1 MSIGLSTREQSILNN
16 QLCLLQEKS
25 QFLGAFWAFSLDPN
39 TYWYFV
45 AKTCMPKLPFFLYF
59 ICLTTREDLN
69 SLTRDWFMPLTTREC
84 PFSFLYRVVTPW
96 MTSICTSSLANDL
109 LLFHITKVILG
120 ASLSGKVSACT
131 VGDSDLI
138 PGSGRSSEQE
148 MGYPLQYSWASLV
161 AHLVKYLPAMW
172 ETWVWSLG
180 WEDVLENGKATHSS
194 ILTGEFHGL

>member
-1 MSIGLSTREQSILNN
+1 MEELVSVVLPKECSIILFFILESRLKIYFSWHHIQMSIGLSTREQSILNN

-69 SLTRDWFMPLTTREC
+69 SLTRDWFVPLTTREC
-84 PFSFLYRVVTPW
+84 PLSFLHRVVTPW

-120 ASLSGKVSACT
+120 
-131 VGDSDLI
+131 
-138 PGSGRSSEQE
+138 
-148 MGYPLQYSWASLV
+148 
-161 AHLVKYLPAMW
+161 LPW
-172 ETWVWSLG
+172 
-180 WEDVLENGKATHSS
+180 
-194 ILTGEFHGL
+194 